1 MAACEYSIRVNAYHD
16 GELPGAQCREVEEHL
31 SGCPACAAELEQLR
45 GFSHVLGS
53 LVIPRV
59 SPSFVRHI
67 QALAQPLEEVLLI
80 RFGRR
85 LTAAAAAVMLLA
97 TGYWV
102 MNHQAPAAPAAS
114 AVTFASWEQQVI
126 YPDTHDAA
134 AGSDSAFDD
143 FLRQDLSGA
152 RP

>member
-1 MAACEYSIRVNAYHD
+1 MAACEYSLRVNAYHD
-16 GELPGAQCREVEEHL
+16 GELPDAQRREVEEHL
-31 SGCPACAAELEQLR
+31 AACPACAAELEQLR

-53 LVIPRV
+53 IVIPRI
-59 SPSFVRHI
+59 SPSFVRHL
-67 QALAQPLEEVLLI
+67 QSLAQPLEEVLLI

-102 MNHQAPAAPAAS
+102 MNRQAPAAPPS
-114 AVTFASWEQQVI
+114 NTVTFAAWEQEVI
-126 YPDTHDAA
+126 YPDTRDA
-134 AGSDSAFDD
+134 GDSPFDD
-143 FLRQDLSGA
+143 FLRQDLSGG